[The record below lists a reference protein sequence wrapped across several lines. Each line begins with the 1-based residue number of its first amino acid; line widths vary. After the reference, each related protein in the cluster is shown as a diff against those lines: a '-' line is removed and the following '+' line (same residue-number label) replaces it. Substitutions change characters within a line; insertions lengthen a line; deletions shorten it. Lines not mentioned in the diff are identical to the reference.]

1 MYNWNT
7 LNVKVLKKYGIQLS
21 KKEIED
27 VVNMAP
33 DCIEDLLYRL
43 KVRLDQIAS

>member
-7 LNVKVLKKYGIQLS
+7 LNTKVLKKYGMQLS

-27 VVNMAP
+27 VVAMAP
-33 DCIEDLLYRL
+33 DTIEDILYRL
-43 KVRLDQIAS
+43 KVRLE

>member
-7 LNVKVLKKYGIQLS
+7 LNTKVLKKYQLQLS
-21 KKEIED
+21 KREIED

-33 DCIEDLLYRL
+33 DTIECILYRL
-43 KVRLDQIAS
+43 KVRLD